1 MWVTFVYTKLNF
13 PHPLLVLTLF
23 LCFSQIKI
31 RLMQKSAV
39 ECHDTNFL
47 HTLSIAALLST
58 CAYSDGC

>member
-31 RLMQKSAV
+31 SLMQKSAV
-39 ECHDTNFL
+39 EYVT
-47 HTLSIAALLST
+47 TLIFCIL
-58 CAYSDGC
+58 